1 MFGKNKRKEKTTTG
15 LGETGMNGSAESA
28 KDPKDYIVQIE
39 DVHKSFVMGKEAVPA
54 LRGVSIDVKR
64 GEFLC
69 LMGPS
74 GSGKTTLLN
83 IIGGL
88 DTPSRGHVIVDGQN
102 VVSMNEE
109 KLAALR
115 LRRMGF
121 VFQNFNL
128 LSSFTALENVQ
139 VPMVLVGQRNP
150 ARAKELLRLVGL
162 GDRVGH
168 YPSELSG
175 GQQQRVA
182 IARALANDPPLL
194 IGDEMTGDLD
204 TQTSY
209 EIMDL
214 LIKLNRERG
223 TTIVFVTHDP
233 RMSNFATRV
242 IYMRDGKLDGEKI
255 NPQRTTEE
263 VLAEINRSAAPQ
275 AAMPA
280 ALPAQA
286 VPVAIPGNGIA
297 GANGIAEA
305 IIR

>member
-1 MFGKNKRKEKTTTG
+1 MNKS
-15 LGETGMNGSAESA
+15 LN
-28 KDPKDYIVQIE
+28 IVEVE

-54 LRGVSIDVKR
+54 LRGVSVNVKR

-74 GSGKTTLLN
+74 GSGKTTMLN

-88 DTPSRGHVIVDGQN
+88 DTPSRGHVMVDGEN
-102 VVSMNEE
+102 VISLNEE

-115 LRRMGF
+115 LRKMGF

-128 LSSFTALENVQ
+128 LSNFTALENVQ
-139 VPMVLVGQRNP
+139 VPMILMGQRNP
-150 ARAKELLRLVGL
+150 KRAKELLGLVGL
-162 GDRVGH
+162 GDRMTH

-182 IARALANDPPLL
+182 IARALANDPPLI

-209 EIMDL
+209 EIMSL
-214 LIKLNRERG
+214 LTQLNQERG

-233 RMSNFATRV
+233 RMSKFANRV
-242 IYMRDGKLDGEKI
+242 INMRDGKLDGQGEGGTGG
-255 NPQRTTEE
+255 QGE
-263 VLAEINRSAAPQ
+263 L
-275 AAMPA
+275 
-280 ALPAQA
+280 
-286 VPVAIPGNGIA
+286 
-297 GANGIAEA
+297 
-305 IIR
+305 